1 MAANGRCSSA
11 GASLLVSRLN
21 APFRSYFLTSK
32 ESWWAT
38 GASRLASRRSRLPLC
53 GALNADLDDHDGYD
67 AEGAV
72 SSPLTNSLVQ
82 SLNGSLQQK
91 GPATVNVVLLLYQ
104 SFF

>member
-1 MAANGRCSSA
+1 MAANGRSSSA

-21 APFRSYFLTSK
+21 APFRSYSLTSR

-38 GASRLASRRSRLPLC
+38 GASRRSRLPLC